1 MLVFSLSV
9 AARKTDILR
18 VTEQILDAI
27 NNGDFDTY
35 TYVSLDYL
43 HLFIY
48 IYIYSYL
55 GTDYTLFER
64 SSSTL
69 IFA

>member
-48 IYIYSYL
+48 IYI
-55 GTDYTLFER
+55 
-64 SSSTL
+64 
-69 IFA
+69 